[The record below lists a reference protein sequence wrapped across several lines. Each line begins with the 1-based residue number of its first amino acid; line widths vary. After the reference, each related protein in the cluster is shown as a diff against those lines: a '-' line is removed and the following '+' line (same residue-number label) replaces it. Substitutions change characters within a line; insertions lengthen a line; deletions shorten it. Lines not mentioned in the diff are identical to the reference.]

1 MSALTELFLAANR
14 KTLALWHGR
23 IQTCL
28 DRLTPDQI
36 WWRSGDN
43 ANAIGNLVL
52 HLCGNVR
59 QWIIAGAGGAPD
71 LRQRDA
77 EFNQREALP
86 TDQLKQRLA
95 STVAEADQVLA
106 RLTDA
111 DLLDLRHIQVYDVTV
126 LQAVH
131 DSVQHF
137 SLHAGQILY
146 VTKLLTGAD
155 LGYYRHLS
163 KPASTEPRP

>member
-1 MSALTELFLAANR
+1 MSNLTELFLTANR
-14 KTLALWHGR
+14 KTLALWHER
-23 IQTCL
+23 IQKCL
-28 DRLTPDQI
+28 DSLTPDQI

-59 QWIIAGAGGAPD
+59 QWIIAGAGGALD

-86 TDQLKQRLA
+86 TEELKERLA
-95 STVAEADQVLA
+95 STVAEADQVLG
-106 RLTDA
+106 RLTA
-111 DLLDLRHIQVYDVTV
+111 AELLELRHIQVYDLTV

-155 LGYYRHLS
+155 LGFYRHLT
-163 KPASTEPRP
+163 APRP

>member
-1 MSALTELFLAANR
+1 MTLADQFLAANR
-14 KTLALWHGR
+14 KSLALWHQR

-28 DRLTPDQI
+28 GRLTPDQI

-71 LRQRDA
+71 LRERDA
-77 EFNQREALP
+77 EFNRRESLP
-86 TDQLKQRLA
+86 TEQLQERLA
-95 STVAEADQVLA
+95 STVAEADQVLG
-106 RLTDA
+106 RLTA
-111 DLLDLRHIQVYDVTV
+111 GDLIELRHIQVYDLTV

-137 SLHAGQILY
+137 ALHAGQILY

-155 LGYYRHLS
+155 LGFYRHLS
-163 KPASTEPRP
+163 KPAGAEPRP

>member
-1 MSALTELFLAANR
+1 MSNLTELFLTANR
-14 KTLALWHGR
+14 KTLALWHER
-23 IQTCL
+23 IQKCL
-28 DRLTPDQI
+28 DSLTPDQI

-59 QWIIAGAGGAPD
+59 QWIIAGAGGALD
-71 LRQRDA
+71 LRQRDT
-77 EFNQREALP
+77 EFNQREPLP
-86 TDQLKQRLA
+86 TEELKERLA
-95 STVAEADQVLA
+95 STVAEADQVLG
-106 RLTDA
+106 RLTA
-111 DLLDLRHIQVYDVTV
+111 AELLELRHIQVYDLTV

-155 LGYYRHLS
+155 LGFYRHLT
-163 KPASTEPRP
+163 APRP

>member
-1 MSALTELFLAANR
+1 MSALSELFLAANR
-14 KTLALWHGR
+14 KTLGLWHQR

-28 DRLTPDQI
+28 DSLTPEQI

-71 LRQRDA
+71 LRERDA
-77 EFNQREALP
+77 EFNQREVLP
-86 TDQLKQRLA
+86 TAQLKERLA
-95 STVAEADQVLA
+95 STVAEADQVLG

-111 DLLDLRHIQVYDVTV
+111 GLLELRHIQVYDLTV

-137 SLHAGQILY
+137 ALHAGQILY
-146 VTKLLTGAD
+146 ITKLLTGAD
-155 LGYYRHLS
+155 LGFYRHLS
-163 KPASTEPRP
+163 TPSR